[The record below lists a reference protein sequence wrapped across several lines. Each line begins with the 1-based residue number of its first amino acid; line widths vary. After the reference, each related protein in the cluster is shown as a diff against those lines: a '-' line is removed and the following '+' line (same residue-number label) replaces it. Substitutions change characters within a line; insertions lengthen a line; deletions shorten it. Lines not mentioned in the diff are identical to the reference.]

1 MAEHQVLFCPFCRE
15 SFEGLERCPEHELS
29 LVPFS
34 KLAPDPSEIRRLSQV
49 DEDQLLG
56 PFELRFGRAYVALGA
71 LANLLALPLELIR
84 LPSGK
89 SYSTVFVAAARPALW
104 TLALVTFTL
113 LFVLQR
119 RRTVRALRGMRVLVP
134 LLACVSPAT
143 VLWELQRLRGGA
155 AAWLTRG
162 EPFELGPAL
171 YVALAGAVL
180 TAFGGARLGVR
191 RP

>member
-15 SFEGLERCPEHELS
+15 SFEGLESCPEHDLR

-34 KLAPDPSEIRRLSQV
+34 KLAPDQSEKTTLSHV
-49 DEDQLLG
+49 DEDQSLALY
-56 PFELRFGRAYVALGA
+56 ELRFGRAYVALGA
-71 LANLLALPLELIR
+71 LANLLALPLPLIR
-84 LPSGK
+84 LSGGK
-89 SYSTVFVAAARPALW
+89 SYSTLFVAAARPALW

-119 RRTVRALRGMRVLVP
+119 RRTLRALRGMRVLVP

-162 EPFELGPAL
+162 EPLELGPAL
-171 YVALAGAVL
+171 YVVLAAAVVI
-180 TAFGGARLGVR
+180 AVGGTRLGVQ
-191 RP
+191 PP

>member
-15 SFEGLERCPEHELS
+15 SFEGLKTCPEHDLR

-34 KLAPDPSEIRRLSQV
+34 KLAPDPAEIKRLSYV
-49 DEDQLLG
+49 DEDKILA

-71 LANLLALPLELIR
+71 LANLLALPLPLIR
-84 LPSGK
+84 LPGGK
-89 SYSTVFVAAARPALW
+89 SYSTLFVAAARPALW

-119 RRTVRALRGMRVLVP
+119 RRSPRALRGMRVLVP

-143 VLWELQRLRGGA
+143 VLWELQRVRGGA

-171 YVALAGAVL
+171 YVVVVGAVL
-180 TAFGGARLGVR
+180 TALGGARLGVQ

>member
-34 KLAPDPSEIRRLSQV
+34 KLAPDPAETKRLSHV
-49 DEDQLLG
+49 DEDQILG
-56 PFELRFGRAYVALGA
+56 LFELRFGRAYVALGA

-84 LPSGK
+84 LPGGK
-89 SYSTVFVAAARPALW
+89 SYSTLFVAAARPALW
-104 TLALVTFTL
+104 TPALVTFTL
-113 LFVLQR
+113 FFVLQR
-119 RRTVRALRGMRVLVP
+119 RRTLRALRAMRVLVP

-143 VLWELQRLRGGA
+143 VFWELQRLRAGGG
-155 AAWLTRG
+155 AWLTRG
-162 EPFELGPAL
+162 EAFELGPAL
-171 YVALAGAVL
+171 YVVLAGAVL
-180 TAFGGARLGVR
+180 VAAGGTRLGVQ

>member
-15 SFEGLERCPEHELS
+15 SFEGLESCPEHDLR
-29 LVPFS
+29 LIPFS
-34 KLAPDPSEIRRLSQV
+34 KLAPDPAENTTLLRV
-49 DEDQLLG
+49 DEDQLLA
-56 PFELRFGRAYVALGA
+56 PFELRFGRAYVAFGA
-71 LANLLALPLELIR
+71 LANLLALPLALIR
-84 LPSGK
+84 LPSGR
-89 SYSTVFVAAARPALW
+89 SYSTLFVAAARPALW

-119 RRTVRALRGMRVLVP
+119 RRSLRALRGMRVLVP

-171 YVALAGAVL
+171 YVVAAGAVL
-180 TAFGGARLGVR
+180 IALGGVRLGVQR
-191 RP
+191 H